1 MHSNL
6 SKKLSKPH
14 LGLAYNVLQILEK
27 TARDLGF
34 KRISYGLFTFADFA
48 DMRFWIDRACLS
60 IDRTNQLVTHLFLS
74 QT

>member
-6 SKKLSKPH
+6 SKKLLKPH
-14 LGLAYNVLQILEK
+14 LGLAYNVLYILEK
-27 TARDLGF
+27 TAHDLGF

-48 DMRFWIDRACLS
+48 GTRFWIDRICLW
-60 IDRTNQLVTHLFLS
+60 IDQTNKIVNHLFSS

>member
-6 SKKLSKPH
+6 SKKISKPH

-34 KRISYGLFTFADFA
+34 KWISYGLFTFIDFA
-48 DMRFWIDRACLS
+48 DMLFWIDRKSLAS
-60 IDRTNQLVTHLFLS
+60 IEPNNL
-74 QT
+74 

>member
-1 MHSNL
+1 MHSNP

-14 LGLAYNVLQILEK
+14 LGLAYNVLETLEK

-48 DMRFWIDRACLS
+48 NTRFW